1 MCVSHLCPQCLPAPQ
16 TQRQGAAN
24 SWGLGHS
31 EEGCQSARE
40 RVVGSACRLREGVGA
55 RADLFKSLVP
65 LKYLLVQGVPHSM
78 TTGNASERLS
88 QLWQQVAS
96 PFSPEPGGGHRWAG

>member
-1 MCVSHLCPQCLPAPQ
+1 MCVSHLCPQCPPAPQ
-16 TQRQGAAN
+16 TQRQGGAN
-24 SWGLGHS
+24 SRVLGHS
-31 EEGCQSARE
+31 KEGSQCAWE
-40 RVVGSACRLREGVGA
+40 CAVGSPCRLQEGVGA
-55 RADLFKSLVP
+55 WAELFKSLVP

-96 PFSPEPGGGHRWAG
+96 SSPEPGGGHRWVG